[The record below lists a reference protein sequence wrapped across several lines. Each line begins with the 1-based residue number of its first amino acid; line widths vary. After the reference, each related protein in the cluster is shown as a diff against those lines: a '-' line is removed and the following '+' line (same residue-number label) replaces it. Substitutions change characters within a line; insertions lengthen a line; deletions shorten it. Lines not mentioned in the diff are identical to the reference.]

1 MKDGRGVLLICHERE
16 RAAAFALDGTADTA
30 CGHVRDERAFNTV
43 LCAPDVARLTDV
55 WQEIVLVDGDLLP
68 GEAAAI
74 AEKCPRARL
83 SQLRPNGAVAA
94 LMQSLAMDDETL
106 RRLYRRLRM
115 PDAPTLRTLETDT
128 GLTREQVLTGLTAF
142 SQVGL
147 AELSLSPYAL
157 RLLPPVKCRMD
168 DSPLVRY
175 LRGMNQTK

>member
-1 MKDGRGVLLICHERE
+1 
-16 RAAAFALDGTADTA
+16 AAFALDGMADTA

-43 LCAPDVARLTDV
+43 LCAPDVERLTDV
-55 WQEIVLVDGDLLP
+55 WKEIVLVDGDLLP

-74 AEKCPRARL
+74 RERCPRAQL
-83 SQLRPNGAVAA
+83 TQLRANGAVAA
-94 LMQSLAMDDETL
+94 LLQSLVMDDETL
-106 RRLYRRLRM
+106 RRLYRRVRM
-115 PDAPTLRTLETDT
+115 PDAPSLRALAADT
-128 GLTREQVLTGLTAF
+128 GLTEEQALTGLTAF

-175 LRGMNQTK
+175 LRGMKQVK